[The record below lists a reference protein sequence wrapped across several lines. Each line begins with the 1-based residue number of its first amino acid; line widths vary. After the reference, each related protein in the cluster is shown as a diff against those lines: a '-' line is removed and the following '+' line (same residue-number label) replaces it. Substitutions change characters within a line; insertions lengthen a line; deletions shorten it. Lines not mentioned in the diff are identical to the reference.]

1 MNNWKSLYKILQN
14 QISKLKWHK
23 EFYKNPKQDFTRN
36 RKLKLE
42 TIINLLLCMEAGSLK
57 DELYKYFDLNQDN
70 PTASALIQQRQKIKI
85 VAFEWLLKKF
95 TNKTRQ
101 NKKYKG
107 YRLLAVDGS
116 SVPISYDINDKE
128 TYIVQTSNKQ
138 KEAKGYNAFHLSAV
152 YDLLEHT
159 YEDIIIQGEA
169 KMNENG
175 AFNDFVDKYNDE
187 KAIFIADRG
196 YESYNSFAHVI
207 ENKQKFLIRVKD
219 IHSKTSLTR
228 SLNLK
233 NQPGEFDIII
243 NRILTPKQTNE
254 IKSQPEKY
262 KFIPNNQRF
271 DYLNKESPYYEI
283 EFRIVRFKLSN
294 GNYECIATNLSNEE
308 FSIEEIKELYNKR
321 WGIETSFRELKY
333 AVAMNAFHS
342 KRRDLIKQ
350 EILIKI
356 LFYNF
361 SERVIQN
368 IKPKQKKRKYKYQ
381 LNFTRAFHLIRFV
394 LNKIKSGI
402 KPPNI
407 ESIIE
412 KEIEPVRPDRSS
424 HRKVRH
430 QTPVFF
436 IYR

>member
-1 MNNWKSLYKILQN
+1 MNNWKSLYKILKN
-14 QISKLKWHK
+14 QISKLNWHK
-23 EFYKNPKQDFTRN
+23 EFYKNPNQDFTRD

-42 TIINLLLCMEAGSLK
+42 TVINLLLCMEAGSLK
-57 DELYKYFDLNQDN
+57 DELYKYFDLNLDN

-85 VAFEWLLKKF
+85 EAFEWLLKKF

-101 NKKYKG
+101 NKTYKG

-116 SVPISYDINDKE
+116 SAPISYDKKDIE
-128 TYIVQTSNKQ
+128 TYIDLNTH
-138 KEAKGYNAFHLSAV
+138 KGHNAFHLNAV

-228 SLNLK
+228 SLNLN
-233 NQPGEFDIII
+233 NQSGEFDLVI
-243 NRILTPKQTNE
+243 NRILTSKQTNE

-271 DYLNKESPYYEI
+271 DYLNKEFPCYEI
-283 EFRIVRFKLSN
+283 KFRIVRFKLSN

-308 FSIEEIKELYNKR
+308 FSVEEIKELYNKR

-350 EILIKI
+350 EILIRM

-368 IKPKQKKRKYKYQ
+368 IKLKQKKRKHKYQ
-381 LNFTRAFHLIRFV
+381 INLTRAFHLIRFV
-394 LNKIKSGI
+394 LNKIKRGI

-407 ESIIE
+407 ESILE

-424 HRKVRH
+424 TRKVRH

-436 IYR
+436 VYR

>member
-169 KMNENG
+169 KMNEKVLLMTLSINTMM
-175 AFNDFVDKYNDE
+175 K
-187 KAIFIADRG
+187 
-196 YESYNSFAHVI
+196 
-207 ENKQKFLIRVKD
+207 KQFL
-219 IHSKTSLTR
+219 
-228 SLNLK
+228 
-233 NQPGEFDIII
+233 
-243 NRILTPKQTNE
+243 
-254 IKSQPEKY
+254 
-262 KFIPNNQRF
+262 
-271 DYLNKESPYYEI
+271 
-283 EFRIVRFKLSN
+283 
-294 GNYECIATNLSNEE
+294 
-308 FSIEEIKELYNKR
+308 
-321 WGIETSFRELKY
+321 
-333 AVAMNAFHS
+333 
-342 KRRDLIKQ
+342 
-350 EILIKI
+350 
-356 LFYNF
+356 
-361 SERVIQN
+361 
-368 IKPKQKKRKYKYQ
+368 
-381 LNFTRAFHLIRFV
+381 
-394 LNKIKSGI
+394 
-402 KPPNI
+402 
-407 ESIIE
+407 
-412 KEIEPVRPDRSS
+412 
-424 HRKVRH
+424 
-430 QTPVFF
+430 
-436 IYR
+436 

>member
-1 MNNWKSLYKILQN
+1 MNNWKSLYKILKN
-14 QISKLKWHK
+14 QILGLKKHK
-23 EFYKNPKQDFTRN
+23 EFYKNPDKDFTRN

-42 TIINLLLCMEAGSLK
+42 TVINLLLSMESGSLK
-57 DELYKYFDLNQDN
+57 DESYKYFDLRVDN
-70 PTASALIQQRQKIKI
+70 PSSSALIQQREKIKLE
-85 VAFEWLLKKF
+85 AFEWLLKRF

-101 NKKYKG
+101 NRTYKG

-128 TYIVQTSNKQ
+128 TYIKQ
-138 KEAKGYNAFHLSAV
+138 ISTKQREAKGHNAFHLNAV

-159 YEDIIIQGEA
+159 YEDIIIQCEA

-175 AFNDFVDKYNDE
+175 AFNDFIDKYNDE

-196 YESYNSFAHVI
+196 YESYNSFAHVMK
-207 ENKQKFLIRVKD
+207 NNQKFLIRVKD

-228 SLNLK
+228 SLGLK
-233 NQPGEFDIII
+233 EQDGEFDVVV
-243 NRILTPKQTNE
+243 NRILTSKQTNE
-254 IKSQPEKY
+254 IKNQPIKY

-271 DYLNKESPYYEI
+271 DYISQEFPYYEI
-283 EFRIVRFKLSN
+283 KFRIVRFKLSN
-294 GNYECIATNLSNEE
+294 GNYECIATNLSNDE
-308 FSIEEIKELYNKR
+308 FSVDEIKELYHQR

-350 EILIKI
+350 EILIRI

-361 SERVIQN
+361 SERIIQN
-368 IKPKQKKRKYKYQ
+368 IKPKQKKRKHKYQ
-381 LNFTRAFHLIRFV
+381 INFTRAFHLIRSV
-394 LNKIKSGI
+394 LSKIKSGI

-412 KEIEPVRPDRSS
+412 KEIEPVRLDRSS
-424 HRKVRH
+424 TRKVRN
-430 QTPVFF
+430 QAPVFF